1 MIKERDDL
9 LELNLSFLQMDVA
22 LGDREANEKKISE
35 LVKALPEHCDFL
47 VLPELWNIGYDG
59 DHIEEKAE
67 TMKGPS
73 IAFLRQLAR
82 EHRVNII
89 GGSIAEKHENG
100 IFNTLPVINREGDC
114 IYKYRK
120 VHLFPLEINEP
131 DLFQAGDDWGI
142 CTHEQLTFG
151 TMICY
156 DLRFPAFCRN
166 LALRGAS
173 VVFVPA
179 QWPAARLN
187 HFRLLL
193 QARAVENQIYVIGVN
208 RTGGK
213 KIRYQGGSLVVAPD
227 GSLVLDADEKEG
239 LYHCTIYPEQ
249 SRSIREMI
257 PVFRDRRNILDEI
270 DDNLF

>member
-1 MIKERDDL
+1 MTKERDDF
-9 LELNLSFLQMDVA
+9 LELNISFLQMDVVS
-22 LGDREANEKKISE
+22 GDRDANENKILK
-35 LVKALPEHCDFL
+35 LVKALPECCDFL
-47 VLPELWNIGYDG
+47 VLPELWNIGYGG

-67 TMKGPS
+67 TMKDSS
-73 IAFLRQLAR
+73 IDFLRQLAR
-82 EHRVNII
+82 EHHVNII
-89 GGSIAEKHENG
+89 GGSIAEKHETG
-100 IFNTLPVINREGDC
+100 IYNTLPVINREGDC

-173 VVFVPA
+173 IVFVPA
-179 QWPAARLN
+179 QWPAVRLN

-208 RTGGK
+208 RTGDGK
-213 KIRYQGGSLVVAPD
+213 ILYNGGSLVVAPD
-227 GSLVLDADEKEG
+227 GTVILDAGEKEG
-239 LYHCTIYPEQ
+239 LHHCTIYPEQ